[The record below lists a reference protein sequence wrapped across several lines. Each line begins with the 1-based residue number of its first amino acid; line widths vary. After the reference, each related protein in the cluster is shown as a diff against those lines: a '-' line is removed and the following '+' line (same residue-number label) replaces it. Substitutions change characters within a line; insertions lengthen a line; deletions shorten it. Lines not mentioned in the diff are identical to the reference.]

1 VTLVDSVIVA
11 DSGKAA
17 VVELGEE
24 VVFDSGKEVG
34 MGTSSRTVVG
44 MGCTDGAGV
53 GMGCTDGAGAGV
65 AGQSGVK
72 NCQKH
77 SLLSPFR
84 PTGLQDL
91 MVGRLDLRPQM
102 AS

>member
-44 MGCTDGAGV
+44 MGCTDGAG
-53 GMGCTDGAGAGV
+53 AGV
-65 AGQSGVK
+65 AGQNGVK